1 MSESLSDQLNEVS
14 SKVNAIIEKVMRT
27 EKEPRML
34 YAAAQHLIKAGG
46 KRLRP
51 FLVLKA
57 CELVGGREESAMSSA
72 VAVELLHN
80 FTLIHDD
87 IMDRDEKRRG
97 VPTVHTLWGEPLAI
111 TAGDLLFAKVF
122 EVIIRYSDPKYLPPE
137 KIIQVLNTLSI
148 ATIAI
153 CEGQALDIEFE
164 HREDV
169 SEEEYFTMIG
179 GKTAS
184 LFRAAAESGAIV
196 GGGSTEQIQRL
207 GMYAYNS
214 GLSFQIADDVLGLT
228 AEEEALGK
236 PIGSDIKEGK
246 KTILI
251 VHALKHANPEQR
263 RNILAVMGNRAATS
277 KQIERVI
284 EIIRSLGSIEYA
296 TRKAVE
302 LVTIAR
308 EQLNFFPNVPAK
320 RALLDLAD
328 FLVARKY

>member
-1 MSESLSDQLNEVS
+1 V
-14 SKVNAIIEKVMRT
+14 IIDRVVGTK
-27 EKEPRML
+27 KQPKML

-57 CELVGGREESAMSSA
+57 CELVGGREENALSSA

-97 VPTVHTLWGEPLAI
+97 VPTVHMLWGEPLAI

-122 EVIIRYSDPKYLPPE
+122 EVIIRYSDPKYLSPE
-137 KIIQVLNTLSI
+137 KTIQVLNTLSI

-164 HREDV
+164 RRENV

-184 LFRAAAESGAIV
+184 LFRAAAETGAIV
-196 GGGSTEQIQRL
+196 GGGSTEQIHRL
-207 GMYAYNS
+207 GLYAYNS

-228 AEEEALGK
+228 ADEKVLGK
-236 PIGSDIKEGK
+236 PVGSDIREGK
-246 KTILI
+246 KTILV
-251 VHALKHANPEQR
+251 VHALKYADAEQR
-263 RNILAVMGNRAATS
+263 RKILAALGNRDATS
-277 KQIERVI
+277 NQIGKVV

-296 TRKAVE
+296 TQKAME
-302 LVTIAR
+302 LMTVGR
-308 EQLNFFPNVPAK
+308 EQLKPFPEVQAK